1 MFAPLGEW
9 RLKGR
14 YRVSKAVSLNL
25 GYTGMWLGSITRA
38 STNTEFKANLKPVLT
53 ATQNGPPIQSPNY
66 DAQGN
71 IIGYTAVPSWTPPPV
86 NEPSPD
92 GSTNNSLRVYNSVG
106 PRDGNDMGYM
116 FVNGVDF
123 GIEINY

>member
-1 MFAPLGEW
+1 
-9 RLKGR
+9 
-14 YRVSKAVSLNL
+14 
-25 GYTGMWLGSITRA
+25 
-38 STNTEFKANLKPVLT
+38 
-53 ATQNGPPIQSPNY
+53 
-66 DAQGN
+66 
-71 IIGYTAVPSWTPPPV
+71 V

-106 PRDGNDMGYM
+106 PRDGNDLGYL